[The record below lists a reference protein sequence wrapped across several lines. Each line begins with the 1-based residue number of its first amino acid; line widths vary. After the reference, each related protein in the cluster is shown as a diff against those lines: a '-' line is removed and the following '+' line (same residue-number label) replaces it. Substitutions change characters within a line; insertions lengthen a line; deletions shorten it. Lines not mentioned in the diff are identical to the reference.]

1 MTRESFGV
9 RNFWASGLSYATG
22 PAEIKSDPVVESS
35 VRTLGVPGD
44 VEFRSTLSPEV
55 HFRENGN
62 LLFAD
67 SNFFEFFSFR
77 LLRGR
82 ADGVLKR
89 PSSVVITE
97 KAAKKYFGQADPV
110 GKTLMMDDS
119 IPLEVTGIVAD
130 PPSNSTIRFDLI
142 ASLST
147 MSGVEE
153 FRDYLEGF
161 PGRPG
166 EFRTYVLL
174 RRRADTSL
182 VAQSLRRLSLLAE
195 GNKTGNEGNPSVYKR
210 SHDFRLQP
218 LADSILSSHLSAGD
232 KYLGAFTLVAGLIL
246 LLALVN
252 YMSLATARSAVRAK
266 EVGVRKVIGAG
277 RGRIAGQ
284 FYIES
289 AIYAVLSFMVGGLI
303 FLWFR
308 PYFCRLMQLPID
320 AGFLVSPMV
329 LAAFGGLLALVI
341 VVAGSYPA
349 LVLSSFRPVVVLYG
363 KLSRERGRERI
374 RKGFIVVQF
383 TLSMV
388 LVICSLVIGKQ
399 LYYMR
404 HTDTGVDRENV
415 VMIPFKMIGHY
426 SAYKQEVEALPG
438 IQLAATS
445 YDRLYEMV
453 LDELVHLPGETKPVQ
468 LNFLIVDSS
477 FIPLMGL
484 QWKEK
489 PLAGSPWYD
498 SSHLVLN
505 ETAVSAF
512 HLDGRAIG
520 RQLEIGDRRV
530 TVAGVLKDF
539 NFFSLHSHIDPFSFT
554 ISSDV
559 DKDREEGSYGILYLK
574 IGPHVNVP
582 TIIDAIRHIYGRYD
596 AKNPFEFQFLDEAY
610 NENYKV
616 EDQLAA
622 LFDLFSAVT
631 IIIACLGLFALAD
644 FAAEQRLKEIG
655 IRKVLGASVAS
666 IGALL
671 SRDFLR
677 PILFSVLI
685 ASPLAWWYMQKWLQ
699 NFAYRTSISLWVFP
713 VAGGVL
719 LLIAQGTVFF
729 RTIRAARANPTI
741 NLRNE

>member
-1 MTRESFGV
+1 
-9 RNFWASGLSYATG
+9 
-22 PAEIKSDPVVESS
+22 
-35 VRTLGVPGD
+35 
-44 VEFRSTLSPEV
+44 
-55 HFRENGN
+55 
-62 LLFAD
+62 
-67 SNFFEFFSFR
+67 
-77 LLRGR
+77 
-82 ADGVLKR
+82 
-89 PSSVVITE
+89 
-97 KAAKKYFGQADPV
+97 
-110 GKTLMMDDS
+110 
-119 IPLEVTGIVAD
+119 
-130 PPSNSTIRFDLI
+130 
-142 ASLST
+142 
-147 MSGVEE
+147 
-153 FRDYLEGF
+153 
-161 PGRPG
+161 
-166 EFRTYVLL
+166 
-174 RRRADTSL
+174 
-182 VAQSLRRLSLLAE
+182 
-195 GNKTGNEGNPSVYKR
+195 
-210 SHDFRLQP
+210 
-218 LADSILSSHLSAGD
+218 
-232 KYLGAFTLVAGLIL
+232 
-246 LLALVN
+246 
-252 YMSLATARSAVRAK
+252 
-266 EVGVRKVIGAG
+266 
-277 RGRIAGQ
+277 
-284 FYIES
+284 
-289 AIYAVLSFMVGGLI
+289 
-303 FLWFR
+303 
-308 PYFCRLMQLPID
+308 
-320 AGFLVSPMV
+320 
-329 LAAFGGLLALVI
+329 
-341 VVAGSYPA
+341 
-349 LVLSSFRPVVVLYG
+349 
-363 KLSRERGRERI
+363 
-374 RKGFIVVQF
+374 
-383 TLSMV
+383 
-388 LVICSLVIGKQ
+388 
-399 LYYMR
+399 
-404 HTDTGVDRENV
+404 
-415 VMIPFKMIGHY
+415 
-426 SAYKQEVEALPG
+426 
-438 IQLAATS
+438 
-445 YDRLYEMV
+445 
-453 LDELVHLPGETKPVQ
+453 
-468 LNFLIVDSS
+468 
-477 FIPLMGL
+477 MGL